1 MRMRKKKNL
10 LPRMEKAGEYLFD
23 IHEKSNL
30 NAISIFNK
38 NAPLYLEIGCGKG
51 KFLCEHALANPDKLY
66 VGIERVPDVLVL
78 AMEKAQEYGLKN
90 IRFLSADAIGLA
102 DLFAQGCAR
111 GIYLNFSDPW
121 PKARHAARRL
131 DGPGFLN
138 IYKYLLEP
146 EAMLEMKTD
155 NVGFFEFGLE
165 SIGEVGGEIVDISR
179 DLTAENRPENVVTE
193 YEKRWSDMGIKINYV
208 KVKF

>member
-10 LPRMEKAGEYLFD
+10 IPRMEKAGEYLFD
-23 IHEKSNL
+23 ASEKGGL
-30 NAISIFNK
+30 NAVGIFK
-38 NAPLYLEIGCGKG
+38 KKAPLYLEIGCGKG
-51 KFLCEHALANPDKLY
+51 RFLCEHALQHPDRLY

-90 IRFLSADAIGLA
+90 IRFLSADAAHLA
-102 DLFAQGCAR
+102 DLFAEGCAD

-131 DGPGFLN
+131 DGPVFLN
-138 IYKYLLEP
+138 IYKYLLKP
-146 EAMLEMKTD
+146 NAALEMKTD

-165 SIGEVGGEIVDISR
+165 SMEEVGAKILDISR
-179 DLTAENRPENVVTE
+179 DLTAENRPDNVVTE

-208 KVKF
+208 KVTF